1 MFSLAAVMFA
11 VFMGLFMSMTLTFC
25 ISLYLIGSGGP
36 FIAKWLQLWPIAYPI
51 AVLSIIIYRPLALY
65 LSGKVVKWWQARS

>member
-1 MFSLAAVMFA
+1 MFA

-25 ISLYLIGSGGP
+25 ISLYLIGFGGG
-36 FIAKWLQLWPIAYPI
+36 FITQWLQIWPIAYPI

-65 LSGKVVKWWQARS
+65 LSGKIVKWWQSRI

>member
-25 ISLYLIGSGGP
+25 ISVYLIGIEGP

-65 LSGKVVKWWQARS
+65 LSGKVVKWWQSRI